1 MQLCELDQ
9 GGDLGWVNENIISSK
24 FRNKIKS
31 TPVGGI
37 SEPIL
42 LSEGIL
48 FFKVRDK
55 KKITKKL
62 TLEEQKDQ
70 LVNSEKTKILNMYS
84 LSHYDNLRR
93 VIPIKYFDE

>member
-1 MQLCELDQ
+1 M
-9 GGDLGWVNENIISSK
+9 
-24 FRNKIKS
+24 
-31 TPVGGI
+31 GGI

-55 KKITKKL
+55 RKITKKL
-62 TLEEQKDQ
+62 TLEEQKNQ
-70 LVNSEKTKILNMYS
+70 LVNTEKTKILNMYS